1 MIWTALILAG
11 LGSLVVSSAAF
22 VLPCH
27 ITVRSGS
34 LKMASEATHPFCT
47 LPGDPSLILTTN
59 VDLGDKKLEIMKAC
73 SKAIAKNT
81 GKPES
86 YIAVSINDKADV
98 IFGGTDEPAALG
110 CLYSI
115 GAISA
120 ESNGGVTKDVTDL
133 IEPFGVAENR
143 IYINF
148 FDVPRANVGW
158 SRRTFAG

>member
-1 MIWTALILAG
+1 MFW
-11 LGSLVVSSAAF
+11 
-22 VLPCH
+22 
-27 ITVRSGS
+27 
-34 LKMASEATHPFCT
+34 FCC
-47 LPGDPSLILTTN
+47 
-59 VDLGDKKLEIMKAC
+59 A
-73 SKAIAKNT
+73 
-81 GKPES
+81 
-86 YIAVSINDKADV
+86 AVSINDKADV